1 LGVHENEE
9 NLNELIEESPYTP
22 RSLISK
28 ARVESNALLIRTAHQ
43 TGGEKAVC
51 FAAAVL
57 TDALTSLTIS
67 DDGDPTTYEEA
78 MNSPI
83 RERWIEATKDEWKSL
98 QENETFDLENDDEIP
113 HGIKPIGSRWVY
125 KLKRNIDGSTKPKVR
140 LVIKGYQQTP
150 GIDFAETYAPV
161 SKLSTFRFLL
171 AISTAQNWDIH
182 QMDVVTAFLNP
193 PIDNNNVY
201 MSMPPGVETLDE
213 RFSKTSIVRLKK
225 ALYGLKQAPRL
236 WYEHINSFLLSIGF
250 TQSTADPNLYLMD
263 TTLLLL
269 YVDDILIC
277 GNDVKSTKDQLQR
290 QYKMKDLGIA
300 RRFLGIEITRRNGI
314 TSISQ
319 KTYIN
324 TLIERFGMK
333 DARHIS
339 SPMDPDIDLGN
350 PICQDKT
357 ADKDLYMSLIGSL
370 MYIALATRPDIA
382 FAVTALSRYNETP
395 LQMHL
400 TAAKRVLRYLKGTI
414 ELELHFGDNQQTI
427 LEGFTDSDWAG
438 CKSQRKST
446 GGYVFFSHGGPISW
460 QAKGQSVVALSTLEA
475 EYIACSDATR
485 EAIWLRRLL
494 SNIQGREE
502 ESMEPVT
509 IGCDN
514 QGALK
519 LIESGVVRAKTKHI
533 DIKYHHIHDEKANG
547 RIKLAYVSSK
557 ENPADLFTKPLHGPR
572 HMELVG
578 MIGLKERT

>member
-1 LGVHENEE
+1 
-9 NLNELIEESPYTP
+9 
-22 RSLISK
+22 
-28 ARVESNALLIRTAHQ
+28 
-43 TGGEKAVC
+43 
-51 FAAAVL
+51 
-57 TDALTSLTIS
+57 
-67 DDGDPTTYEEA
+67 
-78 MNSPI
+78 
-83 RERWIEATKDEWKSL
+83 
-98 QENETFDLENDDEIP
+98 
-113 HGIKPIGSRWVY
+113 
-125 KLKRNIDGSTKPKVR
+125 
-140 LVIKGYQQTP
+140 
-150 GIDFAETYAPV
+150 
-161 SKLSTFRFLL
+161 
-171 AISTAQNWDIH
+171 
-182 QMDVVTAFLNP
+182 
-193 PIDNNNVY
+193 
-201 MSMPPGVETLDE
+201 
-213 RFSKTSIVRLKK
+213 
-225 ALYGLKQAPRL
+225 
-236 WYEHINSFLLSIGF
+236 
-250 TQSTADPNLYLMD
+250 
-263 TTLLLL
+263 
-269 YVDDILIC
+269 
-277 GNDVKSTKDQLQR
+277 
-290 QYKMKDLGIA
+290 
-300 RRFLGIEITRRNGI
+300 
-314 TSISQ
+314 
-319 KTYIN
+319 
-324 TLIERFGMK
+324 MK

-400 TAAKRVLRYLKGTI
+400 TAAKRVLRYLKGTM